1 MMRGSMKTWLAGLV
15 VAALVPG
22 ALQGPVQGQAVPR
35 LQVHGHLTQG
45 FVRTD
50 TLMVLGINDQ
60 ASADYRAAAV
70 NLEYAVTDVDR
81 VVLQVSHRRLGM
93 SAFNQA
99 ESSVE
104 LDWGYYQRELGVL
117 HGRIGR
123 MPLPLGIYN
132 RSRDAGTALPFY
144 RAPASLY
151 EEGFENLDG
160 LSLEGTLALGA
171 WSAELTAYYGGM
183 RGLDYTPTPTG
194 PVVMRVGQRQ
204 MAGGQLWLNTPLAG
218 LRAGVSAARYD
229 AYLGR
234 PTKNNGRFITG
245 SLDLARGRILARA
258 EIHDVALDDVRDT
271 RAWYAQAS
279 VRTVGALWLGAQAE
293 SLDTDFA
300 GAAGTQETLRDRAL
314 ALRYVVNPL
323 VVLKLEGHD
332 RTGYEFDDFI
342 NPAAAAA
349 KAKYAIAAVSVSF

>member
-1 MMRGSMKTWLAGLV
+1 MKTLFRGLV
-15 VAALVPG
+15 IGAVLHG
-22 ALQGPVQGQAVPR
+22 ALLMHVDAQEASR
-35 LQVHGHLTQG
+35 LVVHGHLTQG

-60 ASADYRAAAV
+60 ASADYRMAAV
-70 NLEYAVTDVDR
+70 NLEYAVTAVDR

-99 ESSVE
+99 ESSIE
-104 LDWGYYQRELGVL
+104 LDWGFYQRELGRL
-117 HGRIGR
+117 HGRVGR
-123 MPLPLGIYN
+123 MPLPFGIYN

-144 RAPASLY
+144 RAPSSVY

-160 LSLEGTLALGA
+160 LSLEGTVAFGA
-171 WSAELTAYYGGM
+171 WSADMSAYYGGM

-194 PVVMRVGQRQ
+194 PVVMRVGQRH
-204 MAGGQLWLNTPLAG
+204 MAGGQLLLNTPVAG

-234 PTKNNGRFITG
+234 PTKNDGRFLTG
-245 SLDLARGRILARA
+245 SLDLSRERVLVRG
-258 EIHDVALDDVRDT
+258 EIHHVELDDVRST

-279 VRTVGALWLGAQAE
+279 VRTVGALWVGAQTE

-300 GAAGTQETLRDRAL
+300 AAPGTQETLRDRAL
-314 ALRYVVNPL
+314 AFRYVVNPQ
-323 VVLKLEGHD
+323 VVLKVEGHD
-332 RTGYEFDDFI
+332 REGYEFDDFI

-349 KAKYAIAAVSVSF
+349 KAKYAIAAVSISF